1 MFLFFRI
8 RFLLY
13 TTLRRAQKY
22 RSKKRSGAAQANPP
36 FASCATRQRVELE
49 DERAPAAFLEGA
61 AAGVAERVLEELQ
74 KEARMVHG
82 RARVDKHDLP
92 AE

>member
-1 MFLFFRI
+1 M
-8 RFLLY
+8 
-13 TTLRRAQKY
+13 
-22 RSKKRSGAAQANPP
+22 RSGAAQANPP

-61 AAGVAERVLEELQ
+61 AAGVAERVHEELL

-82 RARVDKHDLP
+82 RDRVDKHDLP

>member
-1 MFLFFRI
+1 M
-8 RFLLY
+8 
-13 TTLRRAQKY
+13 
-22 RSKKRSGAAQANPP
+22 
-36 FASCATRQRVELE
+36 
-49 DERAPAAFLEGA
+49 PAVILEGA
-61 AAGVAERVLEELQ
+61 AAGVVERVLEELL

>member
-1 MFLFFRI
+1 M
-8 RFLLY
+8 
-13 TTLRRAQKY
+13 RRAQKY